1 VTEGRLI
8 LRAVPL
14 LECTFCKL
22 EKCPVERVCL
32 AQSHFPVCHFES
44 NAVAGRETERAP
56 HGRQYGRLT
65 LLDVTRL
72 SRGLVR
78 VVLPYYRITYYVLPM
93 VPDRAGPCNGLL
105 AQRLQVL
112 LNETNSTAVSP

>member
-1 VTEGRLI
+1 MTEGRLS

-14 LECTFCKL
+14 LECTFCEL

-78 VVLPYYRITYYVLPM
+78 VVLPYYVLPM
-93 VPDRAGPCNGLL
+93 VLDRAGPCNGLS
-105 AQRLQVL
+105 ARRLQVL
-112 LNETNSTAVSP
+112 LNVTNSTAVSP